1 MRSVGLLDVLHEYVC
16 GALGRAPYI
25 RTPFRSLVTRPV
37 EKCGLTAATLV
48 ALLAAAGCAGTR
60 SAPKFAYSPESF
72 VLAVWARA
80 PEMSAEDLVVPFRV
94 SPAMVARA
102 KDITAGAPTDW
113 VKAELLM
120 QSLTDEDGFGLVYNA
135 VATSPP
141 EVTVER
147 GYGNCLA
154 LTSIFIGL
162 AREIG
167 LTAYY
172 VDASDRVNDLR
183 REQGI
188 IVDSGHIAGAV
199 RTEKGHTLV
208 DYDGYVSHYRTFKII
223 DDITALAH
231 YYNNLGF
238 EMIFAAQQADE
249 TVPWQQIEHKFE
261 LATMVRPD
269 FTLAY
274 NNLGV
279 VYTRLGDLDA
289 AAAAYR
295 TAIETDP
302 ESDAAYHNLGNLQM
316 REGDLGAALASYD
329 KALELRRRN
338 PYLHYHRGLVQYRL
352 DELDAA
358 EESFKKAIELER
370 DYLEPRNLLAQLYY
384 EQGRVEEAEKVR
396 AAVQRILAERR

>member
-1 MRSVGLLDVLHEYVC
+1 
-16 GALGRAPYI
+16 
-25 RTPFRSLVTRPV
+25 
-37 EKCGLTAATLV
+37 
-48 ALLAAAGCAGTR
+48 
-60 SAPKFAYSPESF
+60 
-72 VLAVWARA
+72 VLATRLQA
-80 PEMSAEDLVVPFRV
+80 PEMSAEDLVVPFQV
-94 SPAMVARA
+94 TPEMVARA
-102 KDITAGAPTDW
+102 RDITAGAQTDW
-113 VKAELLM
+113 AKADRLIK
-120 QSLTDEDGFGLVYNA
+120 SLTDDDGFGLVYDA

-183 REQGI
+183 REHEV
-188 IVDSGHIAGAV
+188 IVDSGHIAGSV
-199 RTEKGHTLV
+199 RTEKGYTLV
-208 DYDGYVSHYRTFKII
+208 DFDGHVSNYRSFKII

-238 EMIFAAQQADE
+238 EMMFAAEQAEE
-249 TVPWQQIEHKFE
+249 TVPWEQIEHQFE

-279 VYTRLGDLDA
+279 VYTRRGDLVA

-295 TAIETDP
+295 TAIATDP
-302 ESDAAYHNLGNLQM
+302 ESDAAYHNLGNLYV
-316 REGDLGAALASYD
+316 REGDLVAALALYD

-352 DELDAA
+352 DDLDAA
-358 EESFKKAIELER
+358 EESFKKAIGLER
-370 DYLEPRNLLAQLYY
+370 DYIEPRNLLAQVYY
-384 EQGRVEEAEKVR
+384 GQGRVEEAERVR

>member
-1 MRSVGLLDVLHEYVC
+1 MAEPLAS
-16 GALGRAPYI
+16 RAI
-25 RTPFRSLVTRPV
+25 
-37 EKCGLTAATLV
+37 TAATLV
-48 ALLAAAGCAGTR
+48 ALLAAAGCAGIR
-60 SAPKFAYSPESF
+60 SGPKFAYSPEAF
-72 VLAVWARA
+72 VLATRARA

-94 SPAMVARA
+94 TPAMVARA
-102 KDITAGAPTDW
+102 RDITAGARTDW
-113 VKAELLM
+113 AKAELLM
-120 QSLTDEDGFGLVYNA
+120 RSLTDEDGFDLVYDA
-135 VATSPP
+135 VATAPP
-141 EVTVER
+141 EITVER

-167 LTAYY
+167 LAAYY

-183 REQGI
+183 REQEI

-199 RTEKGHTLV
+199 RTEKGLTLV
-208 DYDGYVSHYRTFKII
+208 DYDGHVSHYRTFKII
-223 DDITALAH
+223 DDISALAH

-238 EMIFAAQQADE
+238 EMILAAQQADK
-249 TVPWQQIEHKFE
+249 TVPWEQIEHKFE
-261 LATMVRPD
+261 LATMVRED

-279 VYTRLGDLDA
+279 AYTRLGDLDA
-289 AAAAYR
+289 AATAYR

-316 REGDLGAALASYD
+316 REGDLVAALASYD

-338 PYLHYHRGLVQYRL
+338 PYLQYHRGLAQYRL
-352 DELDAA
+352 DDLDAA

-370 DYLEPRNLLAQLYY
+370 DYIEPRNLLAQVYSA
-384 EQGRVEEAEKVR
+384 QGRVEEAKRVR

>member
-1 MRSVGLLDVLHEYVC
+1 MSFPGTHRAVGR
-16 GALGRAPYI
+16 GATSAI
-25 RTPFRSLVTRPV
+25 
-37 EKCGLTAATLV
+37 TAATLV
-48 ALLAAAGCAGTR
+48 ALLAAGGCAGLR
-60 SAPKFAYSPESF
+60 SGPRYAYSPEAF
-72 VLAVWARA
+72 VLATRLQA

-94 SPAMVARA
+94 TPEMVARA
-102 KDITAGAPTDW
+102 RDITAGARTDW
-113 VKAELLM
+113 AKADRLIK
-120 QSLTDEDGFGLVYNA
+120 SLTDDDGFGLRYDA

-183 REQGI
+183 REHDV
-188 IVDSGHIAGAV
+188 IVDSGHIAGGV
-199 RTEKGHTLV
+199 RTEKGYTLV
-208 DYDGYVSHYRTFKII
+208 DYDGHVSNYRTFKII

-238 EMIFAAQQADE
+238 EMMFAAQQAEE
-249 TVPWQQIEHKFE
+249 TVPWQEIEHQFE

-279 VYTRLGDLDA
+279 VHTRLGDLVA

-295 TAIETDP
+295 TAIALDP
-302 ESDAAYHNLGNLQM
+302 ESDAAYHNLGNLQV
-316 REGDLGAALASYD
+316 REGDLVAALASYD

-352 DELDAA
+352 DDFDAA
-358 EESFKKAIELER
+358 EESFKKAIGLER
-370 DYLEPRNLLAQLYY
+370 DYIEPRNLLAQVYY
-384 EQGRVEEAEKVR
+384 EQGRVEEAERVK